1 MEIVKMGIVQV
12 VVIWM
17 GLIRVGV
24 VWVGVVLVPLPKK
37 LSITGGMYLN
47 VTVK

>member
-1 MEIVKMGIVQV
+1 MEIVEMGIVQV
-12 VVIWM
+12 AVVWI

-37 LSITGGMYLN
+37 ASITGGIYLN